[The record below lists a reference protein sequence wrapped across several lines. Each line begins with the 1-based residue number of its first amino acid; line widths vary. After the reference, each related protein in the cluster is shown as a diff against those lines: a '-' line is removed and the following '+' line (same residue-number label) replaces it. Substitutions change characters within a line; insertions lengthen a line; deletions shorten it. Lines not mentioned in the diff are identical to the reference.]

1 MLNRIKDLFTTSPA
15 MPPTAQPES
24 LSRERMQLAV
34 CVMLLEVARVDEE
47 FTAAEREHVVDT
59 LKQRF
64 SLSDAEAKELIDAA
78 TASREESND
87 LWTFTSDIS
96 RHCDTP
102 ERMRIMEEIWR
113 VVYADGQLEAH
124 EDFLVHRLAKLLN
137 ITHKELIETKMRV
150 LNDIRGGGST

>member
-1 MLNRIKDLFTTSPA
+1 MLNRIKDLFAPSPS
-15 MPPTAQPES
+15 MPAPQPET
-24 LSRERMQLAV
+24 LSQDRMQLAT
-34 CVMLLEVARVDEE
+34 CVLLLEVARADDE

-59 LKQRF
+59 LKERF
-64 SLSDAEAKELIDAA
+64 SLSESEAKELIDAA
-78 TASREESND
+78 TASRDESND

-150 LNDIRGGGST
+150 LNEIRGGGTT

>member
-1 MLNRIKDLFTTSPA
+1 MLNRIKELFISE
-15 MPPTAQPES
+15 PTQVASRPQPETIS
-24 LSRERMQLAV
+24 KERMQLAT
-34 CVMLLEVARVDEE
+34 CVLLLEVARADEE
-47 FTAAEREHVVDT
+47 FTSAERDHVIET

-64 SLSDAEAKELIDAA
+64 QLSYSDANELVETA
-78 TASREESND
+78 TASRDQSND
-87 LWTFTSDIS
+87 LWSFTSDIS

-102 ERMRIMEEIWR
+102 ERIRIMEEIWR

-150 LNDIRGGGST
+150 LNEIRGDA